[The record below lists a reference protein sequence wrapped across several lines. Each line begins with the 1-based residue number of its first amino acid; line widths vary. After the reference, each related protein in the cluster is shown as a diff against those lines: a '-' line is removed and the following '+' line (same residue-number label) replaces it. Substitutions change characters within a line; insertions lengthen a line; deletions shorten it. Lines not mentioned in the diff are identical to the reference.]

1 MVADDVE
8 EVASAAYFARPSL
21 ITNHCSTY
29 KNRSRGTIQC
39 YYLFRIFALNR
50 KRWLAI
56 SHGQLGKE
64 HGQSHEK
71 HKYGRCC
78 CDGGSDYNW
87 IALPMYAHT
96 KLIPRRTRRAM
107 TIPRPPLESSQQG
120 GFRSAVSIFVR
131 SIFGV
136 SFLKHVK
143 TGSQQK

>member
-1 MVADDVE
+1 MPHSKWGVGGFSYGRRRCRRSRKRGLLCKA
-8 EVASAAYFARPSL
+8 FISL
-21 ITNHCSTY
+21 ITNHCSAY

-39 YYLFRIFALNR
+39 YYLFIIFALNR

-71 HKYGRCC
+71 HKYGRCY
-78 CDGGSDYNW
+78 CDGRSDYNW

-107 TIPRPPLESSQQG
+107 TIPRPPFESSRQKES
-120 GFRSAVSIFVR
+120 RSAVPIFV
-131 SIFGV
+131 
-136 SFLKHVK
+136 
-143 TGSQQK
+143 